1 MKKLIF
7 TLITAGILF
16 SCNNDDDSNPNTDL
30 IGNWQLI
37 EVLSDPGDGS
47 GTFTSVESDKTIT
60 FKSGGIIASNG
71 NLCDMGINSGNPTS
85 GTYSTSKWTFNSPDC
100 DNPEYDFTFEQ
111 NGNILIINYPCIE
124 PCKVKYKKK

>member
-7 TLITAGILF
+7 TLIIAGILF
-16 SCNNDDDSNPNTDL
+16 SCNNDDDSNLNTDL

-47 GTFTSVESDKTIT
+47 GTFSSVESDKTIT

-71 NLCDMGINSGNPTS
+71 N
-85 GTYSTSKWTFNSPDC
+85 
-100 DNPEYDFTFEQ
+100 
-111 NGNILIINYPCIE
+111 
-124 PCKVKYKKK
+124 